1 MFVKKLQEFNNVRTG
16 LISIIEDLSFRKSE
30 LEVKIQEAKVSHE
43 QALIADLE
51 GGNNKTLAETARL
64 DRVIESY
71 EKELANVERRLNVAK
86 SLKQKRLSQ
95 LIPELKKFRDE
106 TIAESAKEIK
116 DGVIKGFEEKARF
129 ILYARDLNKH
139 YQHAHEVNNLLLEAS
154 HVAGI
159 HEFDRDR
166 VDLPQI
172 NLVGVYEGP
181 HSSILPT
188 AEEFKA
194 AFHQGTVPAFVALYE
209 LTGEIVIP
217 ESKAQDMLNE
227 LKKNGGNGKNE

>member
-1 MFVKKLQEFNNVRTG
+1 MTMFAKKLQEFNNVRTG
-16 LISIIEDLSFRKSE
+16 LISIIEDLTVRKSE
-30 LEVKIQEAKVSHE
+30 LEVKIQQAKASHE

-51 GGNNKTLAETARL
+51 DGNKKTLAEIARY
-64 DRVIESY
+64 DRLIEDY
-71 EKELANVERRLNVAK
+71 ARELANVERRLDVARG
-86 SLKQKRLSQ
+86 LKKKRLSD

-129 ILYARDLNKH
+129 ILYARDLNRH
-139 YQHAHEVNNLLLEAS
+139 YQHAHEVHNLLLEAS

-159 HEFDRDR
+159 REFDRDR
-166 VDLPQI
+166 IDLPQI

-194 AFHQGTVPAFVALYE
+194 AFHLGIIPAFVELYE

-217 ESKAQDMLNE
+217 DSKAQDRLNE
-227 LKKNGGNGKNE
+227 IKRNGGK